1 MAVSLRSQP
10 HIFNPKES
18 LPFTH
23 YITFRSFRYTPLSF
37 TTFIRSDKPS
47 SDPAKENYTPR
58 KKLRQHSW
66 AVIALISLTLH
77 SVLSACRPRS
87 TRNGFAL
94 HFGGRESTPLSLR
107 RFPTASLLKAAF
119 PALFS
124 AVTAPTLS
132 SAYKK
137 WRLISSSFKNNL
149 FYSTFD
155 TSLTT
160 CLLQCLLQ
168 CFYRNKAS

>member
-1 MAVSLRSQP
+1 VAAFASFVPHFAQQP

-47 SDPAKENYTPR
+47 SDPAKETSLHAKTPPAL
-58 KKLRQHSW
+58 LRLPPCSLRFATLRTPCQPPSLHSQR
-66 AVIALISLTLH
+66 LRLTL
-77 SVLSACRPRS
+77 RRW
-87 TRNGFAL
+87 
-94 HFGGRESTPLSLR
+94 ESTPLSLR

-124 AVTAPTLS
+124 AVTAPTQS

-137 WRLISSSFKNNL
+137 WRWISFLLNL
-149 FYSTFD
+149 FCSILD
-155 TSLTT
+155 TR
-160 CLLQCLLQ
+160 
-168 CFYRNKAS
+168 YKPY

>member
-1 MAVSLRSQP
+1 MLPPSFHRCGSIRFFRASFRSAATYLQPKGELVFHSLHYVPPIPLHS
-10 HIFNPKES
+10 IK
-18 LPFTH
+18 LH
-23 YITFRSFRYTPLSF
+23 YIHSFRQALLRP
-37 TTFIRSDKPS
+37 RKR
-47 SDPAKENYTPR
+47 NCTPR

-124 AVTAPTLS
+124 AVTAPTQS

-137 WRLISSSFKNNL
+137 WRLISFSSIF
-149 FYSTFD
+149 FVIF
-155 TSLTT
+155 
-160 CLLQCLLQ
+160 
-168 CFYRNKAS
+168 

>member
-1 MAVSLRSQP
+1 VAVSLRSQP

-23 YITFRSFRYTPLSF
+23 YITFRSFRYTPLSS

-47 SDPAKENYTPR
+47 PDPAKETTLHAKNSASTPG
-58 KKLRQHSW
+58 

-124 AVTAPTLS
+124 AVTAPTQS

-160 CLLQCLLQ
+160 ILFTSMFL
-168 CFYRNKAS
+168 